1 MTTPD
6 YGPNYYPDGLTYD
19 DITEMQRE
27 VTAELR
33 REGHIPWPRRRRRP
47 AAASRPLDPA
57 RSQTAPSPSRP
68 AARRGQ
74 GRGDH
79 Q

>member
-1 MTTPD
+1 MNT
-6 YGPNYYPDGLTYD
+6 PNYSPDGLTED
-19 DITEMQRE
+19 DITALQRD

-47 AAASRPLDPA
+47 AASRPQNAA
-57 RSQTAPSPSRP
+57 RPQTTRLPRTP

-74 GRGDH
+74 RRGEH

>member
-1 MTTPD
+1 VST
-6 YGPNYYPDGLTYD
+6 PNYSPDGLTYD
-19 DITEMQRE
+19 DITELQRE

-33 REGHIPWPRRRRRP
+33 REGYIPWPRRRRRRT
-47 AAASRPLDPA
+47 AAASRPRDA
-57 RSQTAPSPSRP
+57 VRSQTAPAPNRP